1 MPNPQH
7 RPVAAAVGF
16 GIASVALYA
25 LLFIYADLFPDW
37 ARRTRDGEHALALI
51 PVAVAFAFSW
61 VHGAFAGYFWD
72 VLGLRA
78 AAGSE
83 KTKKLP
89 QRAPGK

>member
-1 MPNPQH
+1 MPDSQRRH
-7 RPVAAAVGF
+7 IAATVTF

-25 LLFIYADLFPDW
+25 LLFAYADLFTDL
-37 ARRTRDGEHALALI
+37 ARRTRDGERALALV

-61 VHGAFAGYFWD
+61 VHGAFTGYFWE

-83 KTKKLP
+83 KKKPP
-89 QRAPGK
+89 QGASGK

>member
-25 LLFIYADLFPDW
+25 LLFAYADLFLDW
-37 ARRTRDGEHALALI
+37 ARRTRDGEYALALI

-61 VHGAFAGYFWD
+61 VHGAFTGYFWEI
-72 VLGLRA
+72 LGLRA
-78 AAGSE
+78 AASSE
-83 KTKKLP
+83 KP
-89 QRAPGK
+89 RNGPRRARRE